1 MPYLTYNEYTE
12 LGFEEMEQSEF
23 EKLLK
28 RASGVLD
35 SVTRYFYRH
44 NDLETDID
52 FRKEQFKK
60 ALAAQVEY
68 FHDMGA
74 DSSHELNE
82 PGSVTIGRT
91 TMSKSSRNSSEANE
105 KQNSLVSE
113 DVLMHLRGTG
123 LLYRGIG
130 VRS

>member
-1 MPYLTYNEYTE
+1 MPYLTYEEYID

-28 RASGVLD
+28 KASGVLD
-35 SVTRYFYRH
+35 SITRYFYRH

-60 ALAAQVEY
+60 ALAAQIEY

-74 DSSHELNE
+74 TSSHEINSPL
-82 PGSVTIGRT
+82 SVQIGRT
-91 TMSKSSRNSSEANE
+91 QQSQGVANQKQSNNIVSS
-105 KQNSLVSE
+105 
-113 DVLMHLRGTG
+113 DVYMYLRGTG
-123 LLYRGIG
+123 LLYRGLA
-130 VRS
+130 VKS

>member
-1 MPYLTYNEYTE
+1 MPYLTYEKYID

-35 SVTRYFYRH
+35 SITRYFYRH
-44 NDLETDID
+44 NDLESDVE

-60 ALAAQVEY
+60 AVAAQIKY
-68 FHDMGA
+68 FYDMGGT
-74 DSSHELNE
+74 SSHELNE
-82 PGSVTIGRT
+82 PGHVQIGRT
-91 TMSKSSRNSSEANE
+91 SVSKGGRNSSGQDDQKN
-105 KQNSLVSE
+105 NLISE
-113 DVLMHLRGTG
+113 DVYMHLSGTG

-130 VRS
+130 VV

>member
-35 SVTRYFYRH
+35 SITRYFYRH
-44 NDLETDID
+44 NDLESDVE

-60 ALAAQVEY
+60 ALAAQISY
-68 FHDMGA
+68 FYDMGGT
-74 DSSHELNE
+74 SSHELNE
-82 PGSVTIGRT
+82 PETVTIGRT
-91 TMSKSSRNSSEANE
+91 TVSSGGRSNSNVEDN
-105 KQNSLVSE
+105 KNKLVSE
-113 DVLMHLRGTG
+113 DVYMYLSGTG

-130 VRS
+130 VV